1 MNWTTLLTNWNLL
14 RVIRLVL
21 GVMIG
26 VQAIATTDWLAGMI
40 AGVFLFQVVTNTGC
54 CGVNGC
60 HTTYQANAA
69 SEKEVEF
76 IEVKDTKS
84 T

>member
-1 MNWTTLLTNWNLL
+1 MNWLTLFTNWNLL
-14 RVIRLVL
+14 RFIRLVL

-26 VQAIATTDWLAGMI
+26 MQAIATADWLAGMI

-54 CGVNGC
+54 CGINGC
-60 HTTYQANAA
+60 NTSYQTKAV

-76 IEVKDTKS
+76 IEVKDTK
-84 T
+84 

>member
-1 MNWTTLLTNWNLL
+1 MNWSTLLTNWNLL

-26 VQAIATTDWLAGMI
+26 MQAIATTDWLAGMI
-40 AGVFLFQVVTNTGC
+40 AGIFLFQVATNTGC

-60 HTTYQANAA
+60 NTNYQAGPV